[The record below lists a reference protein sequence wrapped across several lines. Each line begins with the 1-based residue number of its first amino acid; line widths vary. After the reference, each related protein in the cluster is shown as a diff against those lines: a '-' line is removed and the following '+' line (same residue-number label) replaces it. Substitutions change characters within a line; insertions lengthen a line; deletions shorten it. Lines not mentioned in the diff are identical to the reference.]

1 VTMRRCQ
8 SLLLLAAVLAACES
22 HIHATGVVR
31 DARGAG
37 VPGATVSVWR
47 ANQPGAARGQT
58 DSGGH
63 FAVDHT
69 GGRRGRVVVQ
79 ACYPGYA
86 IVQKAWANER
96 DIPDT
101 IVLVLRSPAPAA
113 VAAGC

>member
-1 VTMRRCQ
+1 MRSWQC
-8 SLLLLAAVLAACES
+8 LLLAVVLTACES
-22 HIHATGVVR
+22 PVHAAGVVR

-47 ANQPGAARGQT
+47 TSQPGAARGQT
-58 DSGGH
+58 DSTGH
-63 FAVDHT
+63 FAVDQT

-79 ACYPGYA
+79 ACAPGYA
-86 IVQKAWANER
+86 IVQKAWASER

-101 IVLVLRSPAPAA
+101 IVLVLRAPAVPA